1 LSLEQ
6 DAMSLHRILKEK
18 TEGMLVSVGTA
29 IAGIVNTNHLK
40 YDYIIAKVDD
50 PRVIQIVTNTS
61 KKCDR
66 NSYGEKYN
74 NNNHFELFFK
84 RFNLCYWFYIK

>member
-1 LSLEQ
+1 MSLEQ
-6 DAMSLHRILKEK
+6 DAMSLHRLLKEK

-50 PRVIQIVTNTS
+50 PRVIQIVTNTL

-66 NSYGEKYN
+66 NSYGEK
-74 NNNHFELFFK
+74 
-84 RFNLCYWFYIK
+84 IQ